1 MKKPTIVLQLLPA
14 LNTGGTEQSAIDLA
28 ICLKSHGFTSLVASK
43 GGVKENLLANNGLT
57 HITLPLHRKMPW
69 SIWRNSRKLIKV
81 IDVYGV
87 DILHARSRAPAW
99 AAWLAHKARP
109 HTQFITTFHGT
120 YGAGN
125 CLKRAYNR
133 VMLKGPWVI
142 ANSLF
147 IKQHI
152 VKTYGYPA
160 EHILVAQRGA
170 DPETFDPVRF
180 SSTER
185 KALLK
190 ELGVPAN
197 AGPVLTHVGRLTPWK
212 GQHVFIAA
220 LEKLKAAKWRALIVG
235 GPTGR
240 NPYFKKL
247 KRQAGQAGIA
257 GRITFVGDVADPAA
271 YIDAST
277 LLFSCSIQP
286 EAFGRV
292 AVESQMMGKPVI
304 ATNIGGSRETVKIRR
319 HVTLNWTGLALSI
332 DAWSVRHRHITSSTA
347 KLVRWSRLRCPIHGS
362 SLSSAPVRPARRRSQ
377 GKSPAPTV
385 PMSRSM
391 TRAR

>member
-14 LNTGGTEQSAIDLA
+14 LNTGGTEQSAVDLA
-28 ICLKSHGFTSLVASK
+28 LYLKSHGFTSLVASK
-43 GGVKENLLANNGLT
+43 GGSKENILANNGIN
-57 HITLPLHRKMPW
+57 HIMLPLHRKMPW
-69 SIWRNSRKLIKV
+69 SIWCNSRKLIKV
-81 IDVYGV
+81 IDIYGV

-125 CLKRAYNR
+125 WLKRAYNR

-160 EHILVAQRGA
+160 DHILVAQRGA
-170 DPETFDPVRF
+170 EPDIFNPLRF
-180 SSTER
+180 SSTDR
-185 KALLK
+185 KTLLK

-197 AGPVLTHVGRLTPWK
+197 AGPILTHIGRLTHWK

-220 LEKLKAAKWRALIVG
+220 LEKLKNTKWHALIVG
-235 GPTGR
+235 GPTG
-240 NPYFKKL
+240 NNGYYKQL
-247 KRQAGQAGIA
+247 QQQAQKAGIA
-257 GRITFVGDVADPAA
+257 DRITFVGDVADTAP

-292 AVESQMMGKPVI
+292 AVESQMLGKPVI
-304 ATNIGGSRETVKIRR
+304 ATNIGGSRETVK
-319 HVTLNWTGLALSI
+319 NEQTGWLVAPDSPQALAQTISKALTQK
-332 DAWSVRHRHITSSTA
+332 AQ
-347 KLVRWSRLRCPIHGS
+347 LGS
-362 SLSSAPVRPARRRSQ
+362 MGA
-377 GKSPAPTV
+377 
-385 PMSRSM
+385 
-391 TRAR
+391 RARAWALGRFTTSQCCQNEMLAYKKLIKT